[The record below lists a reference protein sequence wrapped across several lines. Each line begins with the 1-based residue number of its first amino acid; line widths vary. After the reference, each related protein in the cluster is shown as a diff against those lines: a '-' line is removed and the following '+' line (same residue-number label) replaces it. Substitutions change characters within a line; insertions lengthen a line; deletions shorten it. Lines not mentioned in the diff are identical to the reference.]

1 MPVASDHPVGDLCS
15 NRHGDGA
22 LPSQGSPEGSLCEGE
37 NGRER
42 SRLPTEHLKQS
53 EKLYSK
59 KRGSILL
66 DFKWK
71 NAEIAAGP

>member
-1 MPVASDHPVGDLCS
+1 MRGGKWTGTEQV
-15 NRHGDGA
+15 
-22 LPSQGSPEGSLCEGE
+22 
-37 NGRER
+37 
-42 SRLPTEHLKQS
+42 TEHLKQS